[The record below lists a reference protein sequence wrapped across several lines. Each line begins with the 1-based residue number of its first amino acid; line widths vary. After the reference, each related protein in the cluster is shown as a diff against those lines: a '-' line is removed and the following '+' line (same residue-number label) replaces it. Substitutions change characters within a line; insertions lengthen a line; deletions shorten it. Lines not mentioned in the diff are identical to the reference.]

1 MSQITQFGEAELDS
15 FLRVDRADGSV
26 EFFHVV
32 NGQNVPLSAAQ
43 YEQAT
48 EGRI

>member
-1 MSQITQFGEAELDS
+1 MSQITQLGEAELDS
-15 FLRVDRADGSV
+15 FVRVDRKDGTR

-32 NGQNVPLSAAQ
+32 NGLNIPISAAQ

-48 EGRI
+48 EGQN